1 MQVAGTRSTINHK
14 INVECRTKVTT
25 LVAMVHQTI
34 VYHANSSTIG
44 ITENRRR
51 FLTMQ
56 HFLLL
61 YLCVAAILL
70 TSMSTP
76 TYAFSLRSQPPV
88 AFYSSCI
95 SSSSSSDSSSISSI
109 IFKSINTK
117 SIGLNSFPKPK
128 SLPRPNCFHLKLT
141 TSSNDN
147 ESTSDAGDS
156 NSKAAETIRGLYDI
170 MQRNFFVYFTI
181 LSDGRQSRITKVKVN
196 EGDDIDSIIDEIKNN
211 NSPDFDDVPAYRI
224 ELFESVERTE
234 PLNAL
239 EMWKPNVSW
248 GTKQQPLMVKVNPL
262 ITRVA
267 AVSPWENSASKY
279 VFCLYKSR
287 CTHVPLVGHIILYI
301 LFSHKHS
308 I

>member
-1 MQVAGTRSTINHK
+1 MTLC
-14 INVECRTKVTT
+14 CRT
-25 LVAMVHQTI
+25 
-34 VYHANSSTIG
+34 AN
-44 ITENRRR
+44 
-51 FLTMQ
+51 
-56 HFLLL
+56 
-61 YLCVAAILL
+61 
-70 TSMSTP
+70 
-76 TYAFSLRSQPPV
+76 RS
-88 AFYSSCI
+88 
-95 SSSSSSDSSSISSI
+95 
-109 IFKSINTK
+109 
-117 SIGLNSFPKPK
+117 
-128 SLPRPNCFHLKLT
+128 
-141 TSSNDN
+141 DN
-147 ESTSDAGDS
+147 ESGIGDDNAGS
-156 NSKAAETIRGLYDI
+156 NFRKEAKTYSEMLEDEAPSTDNRD
-170 MQRNFFVYFTI
+170 FFVHLAI
-181 LSDGRQSRITKVKVN
+181 ESRMSQPLEIKVS
-196 EGDDIDSIIDEIKNN
+196 EGDNLNKIKERMKIHA
-211 NSPDFDDVPAYRI
+211 SPDFDDVPAYRI